1 MLACRVCLLESNEYN
16 YSAGRECNFLHAL
29 HSASLPANLPS
40 VRMCNTCG
48 GKIRAKWE
56 RWAALLW
63 ASVCAESC
71 SSTAASLSCLP
82 DHWTWSRVHTWNRK
96 CGGAYLHAGIQKKK
110 NVKRRNKGTHT
121 QRYIDFAVCPNSLLC
136 TKKKQQLPTCLL
148 TVHARIWK
156 ASELLSNAVCPSIH
170 VSPYSFPHV
179 QKAQP
184 LWISSPI
191 LSQGYIR
198 YLQPKQQ
205 TLPADLIRVCF
216 CDSEEALE

>member
-136 TKKKQQLPTCLL
+136 TKKQNNNYQL
-148 TVHARIWK
+148 A
-156 ASELLSNAVCPSIH
+156 
-170 VSPYSFPHV
+170 YSQFM
-179 QKAQP
+179 
-184 LWISSPI
+184 
-191 LSQGYIR
+191 QGYEK
-198 YLQPKQQ
+198 LQNYFPM
-205 TLPADLIRVCF
+205 LFAPAFMYPLTHFHMFKRLNPFEFLLLYSVKAI
-216 CDSEEALE
+216 